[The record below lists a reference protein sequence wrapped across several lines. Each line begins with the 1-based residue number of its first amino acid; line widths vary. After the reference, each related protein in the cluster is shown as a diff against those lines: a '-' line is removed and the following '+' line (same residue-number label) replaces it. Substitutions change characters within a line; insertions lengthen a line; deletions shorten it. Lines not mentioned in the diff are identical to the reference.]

1 MEMSRTIGEEL
12 CLLAQSAAL
21 GLFLMAAYDGL
32 RLFRFFV
39 PHGVWWTGM
48 EDAAYWLASGVLT
61 FLLLLAQNDGI
72 WRWYATAGVFV
83 GMLFW
88 NFMVSRIFMKL
99 LKKAQKYFT
108 IKDIHKKN
116 RMRRADGRREA
127 TADGGRTGE
136 RTRTEK
142 KAGKPE

>member
-1 MEMSRTIGEEL
+1 MEMSRTIGGEL

-88 NFMVSRIFMKL
+88 NFMVRPDFHEAIEKSAKIFYNKR
-99 LKKAQKYFT
+99 Y
-108 IKDIHKKN
+108 
-116 RMRRADGRREA
+116 
-127 TADGGRTGE
+127 
-136 RTRTEK
+136 
-142 KAGKPE
+142 P